1 MSHMRL
7 LQLVVERLLCGIS
20 SNLHHKTLIAHAR
33 VEFEVNKFTKKAL
46 YKYLCSL
53 KYTSLQ
59 HIYSY
64 IRPLVHTSL
73 FRHLSTHT
81 KTLLFALLHFTL
93 YTNTSLYFTL
103 LHFTSH
109 FFHFTHTSHLLHF
122 TLTSLLHTTKWD
134 PLLPIYTS
142 LRISR
147 TFL

>member
-1 MSHMRL
+1 MSHLRL

-20 SNLHHKTLIAHAR
+20 SNLHHRTLIAHAR
-33 VEFEVNKFTKKAL
+33 VEFEVNKFTKKTL

-93 YTNTSLYFTL
+93 YFTL

-109 FFHFTHTSHLLHF
+109 FFHSTHTSHLLHYF
-122 TLTSLLHTTKWD
+122 TLQNGIHCSLFILA
-134 PLLPIYTS
+134 
-142 LRISR
+142 
-147 TFL
+147 